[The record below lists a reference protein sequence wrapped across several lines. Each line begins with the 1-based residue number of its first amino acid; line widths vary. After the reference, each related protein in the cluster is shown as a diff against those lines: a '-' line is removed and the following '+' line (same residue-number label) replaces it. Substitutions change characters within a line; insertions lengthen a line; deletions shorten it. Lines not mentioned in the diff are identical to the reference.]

1 MMKYDTSLRAWI
13 ARRVEQIEQAD
24 IVVGIPCYNN
34 QDTIGHVIRSV
45 SHGLY
50 EHYRDLRPVFVI
62 SDGGSTDDTRE
73 IAKETVLR
81 PWQEKLV
88 SIYRGLAGKGTAL
101 RSIFE
106 IAEHLSA
113 KATMVVDSD
122 LRSITGDWV
131 PHLLNPVLNHNY
143 DFVAPIY
150 TRYKY
155 DGTITN
161 NIVYNLTRALYGK
174 RVRQPIGGDFAFSVR
189 CARYYMDQDVWQ
201 TDIARFGIDIW
212 MTTSAMVND
221 FRICQAQ
228 LGVKIH
234 DAKDPAAHLAP
245 MFRQVVHTLFSLM
258 EQNEPY
264 WRNIK
269 GSEPTEIFGQD
280 NGTEPETV
288 NVNLNAL
295 CRTFKHGFEQFGVFW
310 EQIFS
315 PRSFAAIKA
324 ATKMPD
330 EEMVFEIQ
338 TWVAI
343 LYELAAT
350 FHRWPAH
357 RYKLLELATPLY
369 NGRVASFI
377 NRTREMSSRE
387 AEAIVEE
394 QAQAFEDHRDY
405 LDKLWW
411 ESGENDDALDRSLN
425 QA

>member
-1 MMKYDTSLRAWI
+1 LKYDTSLRPDI
-13 ARRVEQIEQAD
+13 ARRVEQIEHAD

-34 QDTIGHVIRSV
+34 QETIAHVISMV
-45 SHGLY
+45 SQGLY
-50 EHYRDLRPVFVI
+50 DNYRDLRPVFVI

-73 IAKETVLR
+73 IARETILR

-88 SIYRGLAGKGTAL
+88 AIYRGLAGKGTAL

-106 IAEHLSA
+106 IAERLQA

-131 PHLLNPVLNHNY
+131 HHLLDPVINHNY

-161 NIVYNLTRALYGK
+161 NVVYNLTRALYGK
-174 RVRQPIGGDFAFSVR
+174 RVRQPIGGDFAFSVK
-189 CARYYMDQDVWQ
+189 CARYYMDQDVWL

-221 FRICQAQ
+221 FRICQAH
-228 LGVKIH
+228 LGTKIH

-245 MFRQVVHTLFSLM
+245 MFRQVVHTLFVLM

-264 WRNIK
+264 WRHVK
-269 GSEPTEIFGQD
+269 GSEPTEIFGGD
-280 NGTEPETV
+280 NGHEAEPIEV
-288 NVNLNAL
+288 NRAAL
-295 CRTFKHGFEQFGVFW
+295 CRAFKNGFEQFGIFY

-315 PRSFAAIKA
+315 PESYAAIKNA
-324 ATKMPD
+324 VASQD
-330 EEMVFEIQ
+330 CEVQFDISA
-338 TWVAI
+338 WVSI

-350 FHRWPAH
+350 FHRWPGH

-377 NRTREMSSRE
+377 NRTWEMNSQE
-387 AEAIVEE
+387 AEAVVEE
-394 QAQAFEDHRDY
+394 QAQAFEDRRGL
-405 LDKLWW
+405 LDQLWRASGDMDAKL
-411 ESGENDDALDRSLN
+411 DQQLN
-425 QA
+425 NA